1 MENKQK
7 VLIIDDNAE
16 NIKIAANFI
25 KNSELI
31 IWTAMNGK
39 TGIELAKAKHP
50 DIILLDIQMPEMDGF
65 EVCKILK
72 KYVETK
78 NIPIIFMTARTDDE
92 SIENAF
98 EAGAV
103 DYIVKPIRKSETT
116 ARVKTHL
123 KLAQIIN
130 KLEKAA
136 VTDGLTQMYNH
147 RHIVEILDDEINR
160 AKRYKSKLSVMMM
173 NIDFF
178 KKINDTY
185 GHQTGDT
192 VLEKIAEVIKNTI
205 RESDTAGRYGGEE
218 FLIIFPGVDEKE
230 GLIGAERIRESIEK
244 IYFENGIKVSVSCG
258 IAEYKGEDL
267 VRLIDAA
274 DKKLY
279 TAKEKGRN
287 RIET

>member
-130 KLEKAA
+130 KLEKSRSYRRID
-136 VTDGLTQMYNH
+136 TDVQ
-147 RHIVEILDDEINR
+147 
-160 AKRYKSKLSVMMM
+160 
-173 NIDFF
+173 
-178 KKINDTY
+178 
-185 GHQTGDT
+185 
-192 VLEKIAEVIKNTI
+192 
-205 RESDTAGRYGGEE
+205 
-218 FLIIFPGVDEKE
+218 P
-230 GLIGAERIRESIEK
+230 
-244 IYFENGIKVSVSCG
+244 
-258 IAEYKGEDL
+258 
-267 VRLIDAA
+267 
-274 DKKLY
+274 
-279 TAKEKGRN
+279 
-287 RIET
+287 